1 VSVRRKKLFIGRLA
15 LVGVIALASASPAFA
30 QSAGVGGNIGT
41 FIQMDPGQLILLRA
55 GMPPVR
61 GRKIQYWREKAFK
74 DRVASPP
81 TVAAHPAIATG
92 ASISALPPIAAGAPC
107 QDDLGLELVAPAL
120 EAAGFE
126 ALPAEGATDAE
137 VEGWMERF
145 IDASAIRQ
153 EVDHA
158 R

>member
-1 VSVRRKKLFIGRLA
+1 
-15 LVGVIALASASPAFA
+15 
-30 QSAGVGGNIGT
+30 
-41 FIQMDPGQLILLRA
+41 M
-55 GMPPVR
+55 
-61 GRKIQYWREKAFK
+61 
-74 DRVASPP
+74 
-81 TVAAHPAIATG
+81 
-92 ASISALPPIAAGAPC
+92 AGAASR
-107 QDDLGLELVAPAL
+107 QDDLSLDLVAPAL

-145 IDASAIRQ
+145 IDASVTRQ

>member
-1 VSVRRKKLFIGRLA
+1 MMPQEL
-15 LVGVIALASASPAFA
+15 
-30 QSAGVGGNIGT
+30 
-41 FIQMDPGQLILLRA
+41 IQMDPGQLILVRA

-74 DRVASPP
+74 DRVTAPP

-92 ASISALPPIAAGAPC
+92 VPISATPPMTAAAPR
-107 QDDLGLELVAPAL
+107 QDDLSLDLVAPAL

-145 IDASAIRQ
+145 IDASVTRQ
-153 EVDHA
+153 EADHA